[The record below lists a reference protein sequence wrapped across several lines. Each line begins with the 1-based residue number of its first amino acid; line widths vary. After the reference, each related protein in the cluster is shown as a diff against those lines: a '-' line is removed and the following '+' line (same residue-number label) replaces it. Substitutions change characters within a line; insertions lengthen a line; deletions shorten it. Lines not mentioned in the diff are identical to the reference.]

1 VNILRGAPEGDFAPN
16 KKFGQILP
24 LPERFYGTTGNLVT
38 HKYPTINPRL
48 TKEKTKNGHDVTD
61 HGNAAYAAVWY
72 VPSGA
77 KTGFSLF

>member
-1 VNILRGAPEGDFAPN
+1 MG
-16 KKFGQILP
+16 ILP
-24 LPERFYGTTGNLVT
+24 PTKSSGRFYRYLNGFMGQQVILLRTNN
-38 HKYPTINPRL
+38 HTINHRL